1 MTWLIP
7 DNVLDAV
14 RAKSSLATSGSFG
27 VVAVVLLIALLLQL
41 EATRAGT
48 NNDARR
54 RALSAMAGPLVVA
67 VVVVIGARVASFMP

>member
-14 RAKSSLATSGSFG
+14 RAKSALATSGTFG

-41 EATRAGT
+41 EATRAGVPDDT
-48 NNDARR
+48 RR

-67 VVVVIGARVASFMP
+67 AVVVIGARVASFMP